1 MVKKILIRTEVSRLS
16 FKNGLK
22 HHAEMALQ
30 GTTAGIEQTPKP
42 ESSTLTWFC
51 PLAGSLRMGP
61 RTGRQKAL
69 FALAVDKMG
78 RSKETSY
85 DMPSF

>member
-1 MVKKILIRTEVSRLS
+1 
-16 FKNGLK
+16 
-22 HHAEMALQ
+22 
-30 GTTAGIEQTPKP
+30 
-42 ESSTLTWFC
+42 
-51 PLAGSLRMGP
+51 MGP